1 MRVLKV
7 VAEGQVT
14 SFRYPHFLMGTQPT
28 FEMPPPATIYGHIAS
43 ALGEWFDPRGVR
55 FGVHFTY
62 TRKFEEVESTPLLTS
77 STGRLPGTTFPKTL
91 EGALGPLN
99 RELLFQPRL
108 TLYLN
113 RPEWA
118 PAFRSPRYVVS
129 LGRSQDLFA
138 YTDVRELELQ
148 ESANAYL
155 EHTLVP
161 FEMSRRTGR
170 GIAVLMP
177 VYLDRSHNRYPTF
190 QRYVIIH
197 GRIHSRDLL
206 LLQDEHP
213 CFWVDPTSREV
224 SGDQMAIPMLSW
236 EDAEEDGEQTPLD
249 Q

>member
-43 ALGEWFDPRGVR
+43 ALGEWFDPTGVQ
-55 FGVHFTY
+55 FGMHFTY
-62 TRKFEEVESTPLLTS
+62 TRKFVDVESTILLTP
-77 STGRLPGTTFPKTL
+77 STGRLKGTRLPKVL
-91 EGALGPLN
+91 EGASGPLN

-129 LGRSQDLFA
+129 MGRSQDLFS
-138 YTDVRELELQ
+138 YTDVREVELQ
-148 ESANAYL
+148 ESTSAYL
-155 EHTLVP
+155 EHTLAP

-177 VYLDRSHNRYPTF
+177 LYLDWSRNRYPTF
-190 QRYVIIH
+190 QRYVVIH
-197 GRIHSRDLL
+197 GRVHSRDLL
-206 LLQDEHP
+206 LLQDEP
-213 CFWVDPTSREV
+213 LCFWVDPTSREIG
-224 SGDQMAIPMLSW
+224 GDQMAIPMLAW
-236 EDAEEDGEQTPLD
+236 KNEDGDGEQPIPG
-249 Q
+249 